1 MLNDKDFL
9 KSQFDLYTELD
20 CLKKNHLNQNRLD
33 YLLCEIEKKIK
44 KYENKIELEID
55 NKNWKKAVK
64 VISELFFLIKIKK
77 IFTKSNIKD
86 T

>member
-1 MLNDKDFL
+1 LLNDKDFL